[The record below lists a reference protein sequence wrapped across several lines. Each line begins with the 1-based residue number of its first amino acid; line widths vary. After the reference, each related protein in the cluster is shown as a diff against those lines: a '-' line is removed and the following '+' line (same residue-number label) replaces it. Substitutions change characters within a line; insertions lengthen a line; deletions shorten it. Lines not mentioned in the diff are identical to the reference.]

1 MKNTL
6 SFLVLLISSAL
17 FLAQSNKVNL
27 KVTNSR
33 TFKGAIDGIPITMFL
48 KDEGMIDCDR
58 NDVFVSGWYY
68 YDKHKVK
75 IPLDGYVGVT
85 EPCEMKLYNFGKDH
99 AKKVKKISEEST
111 PISMDSIYSSVK
123 NEELFVLDG
132 CGDGKNLSKG
142 VFKMKD
148 KKLNVVINSND
159 LFLTHYY
166 EYFKL
171 PNGKTIDLMTIVEG
185 YEGSKFYSMTEDK
198 TENRILFYYD
208 TISNSNACGFCGASE
223 RQGYHLLYF
232 DKKWN
237 LKKYERHPIADCR
250 EDIYFDKKIYE
261 NKSGVK
267 YFIDKNEIKNRNAYY
282 LVVDKATSRVRKEA
296 K

>member
-33 TFKGAIDGIPITMFL
+33 TFKGVIDGIPITMFL
-48 KDEGMIDCDR
+48 KDGGLIECDR
-58 NDVFVSGWYY
+58 NQVFVSGWYY

-85 EPCEMKLYNFGKDH
+85 EYCEMKLYNFGKDH
-99 AKKVKKISEEST
+99 AKKVREIF
-111 PISMDSIYSSVK
+111 K
-123 NEELFVLDG
+123 NNEGGSDEVYMKSGYKELFVLDR
-132 CGDGKNLSKG
+132 CRDEKSLRKG

-148 KKLNVVINSND
+148 KKFNVVINSND

-282 LVVDKATSRVRKEA
+282 LVVDKATSTVKKMA